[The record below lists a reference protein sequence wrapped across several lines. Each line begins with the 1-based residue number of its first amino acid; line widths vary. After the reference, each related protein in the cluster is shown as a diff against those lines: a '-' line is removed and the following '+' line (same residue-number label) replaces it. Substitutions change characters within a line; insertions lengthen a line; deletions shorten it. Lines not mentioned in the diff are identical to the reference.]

1 MTTPRKNFIG
11 INLSGAQI
19 RAALVDEDGRVIE
32 RRSADISSENVVPQL
47 ATLVDDL
54 RPALGTVVSIG
65 VALPGLVNRQT
76 DRVVDSRNLPVTMVE
91 DLHGGLTRATG
102 LRVELEN

>member
-11 INLSGAQI
+11 INLSGSHI

-32 RRSADISSENVVPQL
+32 RRSAGVSTENVVPQI
-47 ATLVDDL
+47 ATIVDDL
-54 RPALGTVVSIG
+54 RPALGTVVAIG

-76 DRVVDSRNLPVTMVE
+76 QSSGDD
-91 DLHGGLTRATG
+91 G
-102 LRVELEN
+102 